1 MTAKL
6 RLRVAREVMSAAIAA
21 DRPRTVGSALFIL
34 VSAAPGLL
42 AAFAIEAV
50 AEGLLRGD
58 ERHAIE
64 GAALAAA
71 GIAAGL
77 LANSTAIA
85 VRYQAREKTTHEL
98 ALRMARAAATVPT
111 LEHLERADY
120 ADRVEL
126 ARANRAVMA
135 SALDVLLLTAAT
147 ALQIVVTVAVLLRV
161 HPALGALALFAIP
174 TLAVSTRATRKLQD
188 LAVVQA
194 ERRRLEQHLFDVA
207 TTVPGGIEA
216 RVLGHQHVLVAR
228 RRNLHEELERE
239 RRRLDRHL
247 RVEALGASALLAAGV
262 VCAVTLVAGSVT
274 RGRPSTEIVLVLALG
289 AQLRGQ
295 VTALRDAGGGLL
307 TTLTAGER
315 YLWLMD
321 HARHATNALSP
332 ADPKP
337 VPTTLSTG
345 IAFHHVSFRYPNT
358 TANALDDVTVD
369 FPRGSVIA
377 IVGDN
382 GAGKTTLVKLLMRA
396 YDPDDGAITVDGSDL
411 RDIHPDEWRQQLTAA
426 FQDFARFELAA
437 GETIGAGDLPRVNDV
452 ASIETAADRAG
463 ATSVLTA
470 LPNGLATQLG
480 RSFDSGVDLSGGQ
493 WQQLALARAMMRDE
507 PLVLILDE
515 PTSNLDAL
523 AEQRLFDRYIT
534 ASRRAARATGAI
546 ALIVS
551 HRFSTVARADII
563 VVIDRGRVIES
574 GTHQALIDAHS
585 MYAELYEL
593 QARAYRSGDSGVG
606 RPEGHAGSPTA
617 STAAI
622 AALSGAREQARTT
635 GRAVI
640 GQEHLIV
647 AVADIPNSSAQRCLD
662 DVGISLADLADAC
675 RAPVAATPATA
686 QPVPTPRLLAAIQN
700 AEAEARRESRP
711 VTTADL
717 IVGILTCREGIGY
730 VALTRAGAT
739 SESLR
744 GARQQAVISVELSS
758 TSTIA
763 LADAVAGTTA

>member
-1 MTAKL
+1 MTTKL
-6 RLRVAREVMSAAIAA
+6 RLRVAREVMSAAFAA
-21 DRPRTVGSALFIL
+21 DRLRTVGSALLIF

-42 AAFAIEAV
+42 TAFAIKAV

-58 ERHAIE
+58 ARHAIE

-71 GIAAGL
+71 GVAAGL
-77 LANSTAIA
+77 LANSAAIA

-126 ARANRAVMA
+126 ARAGRAVMA
-135 SALDVLLLTAAT
+135 SALDVLLLTAA
-147 ALQIVVTVAVLLRV
+147 AVLQIVVTIAVLLRV
-161 HPALGALALFAIP
+161 HPTLGALALFAIP
-174 TLAVSTRATRKLQD
+174 SLVVSARATRKVQD
-188 LAVVQA
+188 LAAVQA
-194 ERRRLEQHLFDVA
+194 ERRRLEHHLFDVA
-207 TTVPGGIEA
+207 ASVPGGIEA

-228 RRNLHEELERE
+228 RRILHQELERE
-239 RRRLDRHL
+239 RRHLDRRL
-247 RVEALGASALLAAGV
+247 RVESLGAAALLAAGV
-262 VCAVTLVAGSVT
+262 VGAVTLVAGSVT
-274 RGRPSTEIVLVLALG
+274 RGRPPTDLVLVLALG
-289 AQLRGQ
+289 AQLRSQ
-295 VTALRDAGGGLL
+295 VTGLRDAGGGLL

-321 HARHATNALSP
+321 HARHATNALRP

-345 IAFHHVSFRYPNT
+345 VAFHHVRFRYPNT
-358 TANALDDVTVD
+358 NANALEDVTVD

-396 YDPDDGAITVDGSDL
+396 YDPDDGTITIDGIDL

-426 FQDFARFELAA
+426 FQDFARFELPA
-437 GETIGAGDLPRVNDV
+437 GETVGTGDLPRINDA
-452 ASIETAADRAG
+452 ASIETAVDRAG
-463 ATSVLTA
+463 ATGVLIA
-470 LPNGLATQLG
+470 LPDGLATQLG

-493 WQQLALARAMMRDE
+493 WQQLALARAMMRDD

-534 ASRRAARATGAI
+534 ASRRAAQATGAI

-551 HRFSTVARADII
+551 HRFSTVARADLI
-563 VVIDRGRVIES
+563 VVIDHGRVTEVGS
-574 GTHQALIDAHS
+574 HEALLSAQGT
-585 MYAELYEL
+585 YAELYEL
-593 QARAYRSGDSGVG
+593 QARAYRSGSSEGGRTEDDS
-606 RPEGHAGSPTA
+606 ASPTA

-622 AALSGAREQARTT
+622 DAVSGAREQARMR
-635 GRAVI
+635 GEAVI

-647 AVADIPNSSAQRCLD
+647 AVADIPDSSAHRCLED
-662 DVGISLADLADAC
+662 LGISLADLADAL
-675 RAPVAATPATA
+675 RSPERATPTNA
-686 QPVPTPRLLAAIQN
+686 QPVPTPRLLAAIQH

-711 VTTADL
+711 VTTTDL
-717 IVGILTCREGIGY
+717 IVGILACREGVGH

-739 SESLR
+739 SDSLR
-744 GARQQAVISVELSS
+744 RAHAGARDVELSS
-758 TSTIA
+758 TSTISLTDA
-763 LADAVAGTTA
+763 LAGKTA